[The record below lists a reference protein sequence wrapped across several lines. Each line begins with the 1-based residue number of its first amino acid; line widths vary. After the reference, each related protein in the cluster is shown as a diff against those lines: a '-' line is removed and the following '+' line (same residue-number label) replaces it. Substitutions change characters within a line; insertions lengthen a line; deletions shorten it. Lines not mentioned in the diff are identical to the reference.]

1 MLKKFTM
8 NLAQVIKIF
17 LQLGISSDTFTIT
30 KIIMEILLIYA
41 YLEMLHLTIKT
52 EFLRIQT

>member
-8 NLAQVIKIF
+8 NLAQGIRIF
-17 LQLGISSDTFTIT
+17 LQLEILSDTFTIT

-41 YLEMLHLTIKT
+41 YLEMHHLTIKT
-52 EFLRIQT
+52 EFLLIQI